1 MSYILDAL
9 TKAAQQRDRQTPV
22 VQRLL
27 SPAPR
32 PRAPWSPA
40 SRRLLAAL
48 AVNAVLLATVLG
60 WWMWPTAPA
69 TTQPAVTTQP
79 APVAAP
85 APIAESPRPMKLEPL
100 PRVEPRVEKP
110 TTATS
115 ERSVSTSE
123 TSSQTSSRAAPP
135 SPSPA
140 PTPSS
145 RAAAPASSPRAA
157 APAPS
162 SRAAAPAPAPA
173 QSTLPRS
180 GTPGVQP
187 STAPASPP
195 VSAAPP
201 LEAGSLKLEAL
212 IYADVPAERM
222 VFING
227 RRYREGDSIDGRLRV
242 EEIREDGVELSDQ
255 GRRFSLR
262 VTSR

>member
-9 TKAAQQRDRQTPV
+9 TKAAQQRDRQASV

-27 SPAPR
+27 SPAPH

-40 SRRLLAAL
+40 SGRLLAAL
-48 AVNAVLLATVLG
+48 AVNAVLLAGVLV
-60 WWMWPTAPA
+60 WWMWPTS
-69 TTQPAVTTQP
+69 VTTHPAATVQP
-79 APVAAP
+79 EPMAAP
-85 APIAESPRPMKLEPL
+85 APIAESPRPLKLEPL
-100 PRVEPRVEKP
+100 PSVETRADKP
-110 TTATS
+110 TAATS

-123 TSSQTSSRAAPP
+123 TPTPVAPPAASSAPSSRAAAPTPTP
-135 SPSPA
+135 SSRASA

-145 RAAAPASSPRAA
+145 RAAV
-157 APAPS
+157 PAPTPGPS
-162 SRAAAPAPAPA
+162 AP
-173 QSTLPRS
+173 PRS
-180 GTPGVQP
+180 GTPSVQP
-187 STAPASPP
+187 SSAP
-195 VSAAPP
+195 AAPP
-201 LEAGSLKLEAL
+201 VAATSPEAGSLRLEAL

-262 VTSR
+262 VTTR

>member
-9 TKAAQQRDRQTPV
+9 TKAAQQRDRQTSV

-40 SRRLLAAL
+40 SGRLLAAL
-48 AVNAVLLATVLG
+48 AVNAVLLAIVLV
-60 WWMWPTAPA
+60 WWMWPTTP
-69 TTQPAVTTQP
+69 VTTQP
-79 APVAAP
+79 TVTTQPEPVAAP
-85 APIAESPRPMKLEPL
+85 APIAASPRPLKLEPL
-100 PRVEPRVEKP
+100 PSVETRAEKP
-110 TTATS
+110 STATS

-123 TSSQTSSRAAPP
+123 TPSPAGPPSASSAPTPSSRATAPAP
-135 SPSPA
+135 TSSSRASA

-145 RAAAPASSPRAA
+145 RAAAPA
-157 APAPS
+157 
-162 SRAAAPAPAPA
+162 PA
-173 QSTLPRS
+173 QSTLPRA

-187 STAPASPP
+187 SPAP
-195 VSAAPP
+195 AAPP
-201 LEAGSLKLEAL
+201 VAAASPEAGSLKLEAL

-262 VTSR
+262 VTAR

>member
-9 TKAAQQRDRQTPV
+9 TKAAQQRDRQAPV

-40 SRRLLAAL
+40 SGRLLAAL
-48 AVNAVLLATVLG
+48 AVNAVLLAGVLA
-60 WWMWPTAPA
+60 WWMWPTSVTAP
-69 TTQPAVTTQP
+69 PAVTTQP
-79 APVAAP
+79 EPVAAP
-85 APIAESPRPMKLEPL
+85 APIAESPRPLKLEPL
-100 PRVEPRVEKP
+100 PSVEPRAEKP

-123 TSSQTSSRAAPP
+123 TTPPAAPPSASSAPTPSSRAAA
-135 SPSPA
+135 SAPA
-140 PTPSS
+140 PGARASAPTPTPSS
-145 RAAAPASSPRAA
+145 RAAAPA
-157 APAPS
+157 PS
-162 SRAAAPAPAPA
+162 PA
-173 QSTLPRS
+173 QPTLPRS

-187 STAPASPP
+187 AP
-195 VSAAPP
+195 AAPP
-201 LEAGSLKLEAL
+201 VAATPAEAGSLKLEAL